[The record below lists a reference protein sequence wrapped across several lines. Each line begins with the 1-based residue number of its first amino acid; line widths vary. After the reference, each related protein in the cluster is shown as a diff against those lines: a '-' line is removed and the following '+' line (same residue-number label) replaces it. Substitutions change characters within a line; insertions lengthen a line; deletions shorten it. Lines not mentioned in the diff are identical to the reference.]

1 MRQNFGWALSNFSSA
16 GFSEEKHFPALLL
29 FINELTSDITKHP
42 NNQAVSDLRY
52 INKWWCLWKI
62 LQTFF
67 QGCGKPNKEKKKEK
81 NLQKQFLRTFVF
93 WGPKTYRTDVGWL
106 LWIEGHCLPVVILVL
121 GKGKY
126 SHTKQACCPNWQ
138 PGFGL
143 LWLFCW
149 TVALQKSVKCKHN

>member
-67 QGCGKPNKEKKKEK
+67 QGCGKPNKEKKREK
-81 NLQKQFLRTFVF
+81 KLQKQFLRTFVF
-93 WGPKTYRTDVGWL
+93 WGAKDIQDWCGMAIMNWRPLLTSGDLGARERQIFSHQASLLPKLAAWIWL
-106 LWIEGHCLPVVILVL
+106 VVAVL
-121 GKGKY
+121 LN
-126 SHTKQACCPNWQ
+126 SSSAEVC
-138 PGFGL
+138 
-143 LWLFCW
+143 
-149 TVALQKSVKCKHN
+149 

>member
-42 NNQAVSDLRY
+42 NNRAASDLQY

-67 QGCGKPNKEKKKEK
+67 QGCGKPSKEKKKKKRKKPPEVVSED
-81 NLQKQFLRTFVF
+81 FCF
-93 WGPKTYRTDVGWL
+93 WGAKDIQDWCGMDTMNWRPLLTVGDLGARERQISSQQASL
-106 LWIEGHCLPVVILVL
+106 LPELADWHWFVVAVLLNSSLVEV
-121 GKGKY
+121 
-126 SHTKQACCPNWQ
+126 C
-138 PGFGL
+138 
-143 LWLFCW
+143 
-149 TVALQKSVKCKHN
+149 